1 MKKIIFI
8 EDVKEHF
15 IKYSNW
21 IQDTGYATTT
31 WDEVE
36 TLRNNLKKEK
46 NHIQVFKN
54 WIERIDKDNNIIAFV
69 LDMNINIPKCD
80 GLDLQR
86 LIRRDELYSI
96 NTNYK
101 KLPII
106 ILTSNNEKDDE
117 AHNVTTES
125 PDRFIVKEDTNKK
138 SFINKINFEIRKHD
152 LNITSEKIYDIVKD
166 TNNKVTELGVLS
178 KIIVKTLPELTD
190 KKKANKIIEEWEQ
203 DKEFRDIM
211 TECFPSKKQDLFK
224 KLQKFTEQLA
234 DDTKEN
240 MADALYEQATLYFE
254 KEAEIDEEDTK
265 MIQFLKYSTY
275 IVEKIG
281 EAVHK

>member
-69 LDMNINIPKCD
+69 LDININIPKCD